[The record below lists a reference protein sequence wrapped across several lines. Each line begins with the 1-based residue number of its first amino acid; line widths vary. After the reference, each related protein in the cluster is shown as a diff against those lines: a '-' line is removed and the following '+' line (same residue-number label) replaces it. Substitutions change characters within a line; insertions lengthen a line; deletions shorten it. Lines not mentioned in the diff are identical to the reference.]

1 LKNRLHVIDQEFEL
15 VRSDRL
21 ADATPH
27 LAFSSPDQ
35 VLDFLRN
42 INSSN
47 PSNSEILREILS
59 EASPV
64 EYVNE
69 LGDSDIIFQLA
80 AELMSGRWKIILPWT
95 YSKQPPVVASAS
107 SPTPNQVEQAAK
119 SSPPPKEESKKEE
132 ETEEESISEEDAAAQ
147 AAVLEE
153 SAKDGTP
160 ICSECCQMESAE
172 ETKAESAPV
181 KAEPVVDEVAVAQA
195 ATLDKAAEDGTPV
208 CSECSGMDDS
218 A

>member
-1 LKNRLHVIDQEFEL
+1 MHVIDQEFEL
-15 VRSDRL
+15 VRSDWL
-21 ADATPH
+21 AEATPH

-35 VLDFLRN
+35 ALDFLRN
-42 INSSN
+42 VNSSN
-47 PSNSEILREILS
+47 PGNSEVLREILS

-95 YSKQPPVVASAS
+95 YSKQPPVVTSAS

-132 ETEEESISEEDAAAQ
+132 KAEEESISEEDAAAQ

-160 ICSECCQMESAE
+160 VCSECCQMESTE
-172 ETKAESAPV
+172 EA
-181 KAEPVVDEVAVAQA
+181 KAEPVPVKEEPEDEVAVAQA

>member
-15 VRSDRL
+15 VRSDWL
-21 ADATPH
+21 ADATPY

-35 VLDFLRN
+35 ALDFLRN

-47 PSNSEILREILS
+47 PSNFEILRAALS

-80 AELMSGRWKIILPWT
+80 AELTSGRWKIILPWT
-95 YSKQPPVVASAS
+95 YNKQPPVATSSS
-107 SPTPNQVEQAAK
+107 SPTPNQVEQAEK
-119 SSPPPKEESKKEE
+119 SSPSPAPKQEPTEE
-132 ETEEESISEEDAAAQ
+132 ETEEESISEEEAAAQ
-147 AAVLEE
+147 AEALEE
-153 SAKDGTP
+153 SAKEGSP
-160 ICSECCQMESAE
+160 VCSKCSQMEPAE
-172 ETKAESAPV
+172 EAKAESAPV
-181 KAEPVVDEVAVAQA
+181 KEEPVDEDAAVQA
-195 ATLDKAAEDGTPV
+195 ATLDKAAEDGAPV
-208 CSECSGMDDS
+208 CSECSGMDDG